1 MAARVRHGDW
11 QEDENLRDELVKYVR
26 QNLRRKE
33 ILDLVQIK
41 YPMYAWSPRT
51 LTRRLQYFGIQFT
64 DYSVDI
70 DDVREA
76 VEEEMNGPGSLLGY
90 RALHQ
95 KIREVHGLSV
105 PRNLVYA
112 MMTEMNPQGLE
123 ERGGVG
129 KPKRPQRK
137 NAFISNVSKPRIF
150 SSVISLLT
158 QARHVEIIPPLIERL
173 IKIMS
178 ELSQEVVPKMK
189 Q

>member
-1 MAARVRHGDW
+1 M
-11 QEDENLRDELVKYVR
+11 
-26 QNLRRKE
+26 RRKE

-70 DDVREA
+70 DNVREA
-76 VEEEMNGPGSLLGY
+76 FEKEMNGPGSLLGY

-105 PRNLVYA
+105 PTNLVYA
-112 MMTEMNPQGLE
+112 MMTEVNPQGLE
-123 ERGGVG
+123 KRGGDG

-137 NAFISNVSKPRIF
+137 NVCNIVT
-150 SSVISLLT
+150 LLT
-158 QARHVEIIPPLIERL
+158 AYN
-173 IKIMS
+173 S
-178 ELSQEVVPKMK
+178 ECVV
-189 Q
+189 

>member
-1 MAARVRHGDW
+1 MC
-11 QEDENLRDELVKYVR
+11 Q
-26 QNLRRKE
+26 KE

-41 YPMYAWSPRT
+41 YPMYVWSPRT
-51 LTRRLQYFGIQFT
+51 LTCRLQYFGIQFA

-70 DDVREA
+70 DDVHVREA

-112 MMTEMNPQGLE
+112 MMAEVNPQGLE

-129 KPKRPQRK
+129 KPKRPRRK
-137 NAFISNVSKPRIF
+137 NAFISNVSKPQLF
-150 SSVISLLT
+150 SSFISLLT
-158 QARHVEIIPPLIERL
+158 QARHVEIIPLP
-173 IKIMS
+173 
-178 ELSQEVVPKMK
+178 
-189 Q
+189 

>member
-1 MAARVRHGDW
+1 MAKRVRNSDW
-11 QEDENLRDELVKYVR
+11 QEDGNLRDDLVKYVR

-33 ILDLVQIK
+33 ILDLVQIN
-41 YPMYAWSPRT
+41 YPTYAWSPRT

-112 MMTEMNPQGLE
+112 MMAEVNPQGLE

-137 NAFISNVSKPRIF
+137 NAFLRSAHRSRYTKY
-150 SSVISLLT
+150 
-158 QARHVEIIPPLIERL
+158 PLRRA
-173 IKIMS
+173 
-178 ELSQEVVPKMK
+178 
-189 Q
+189 